1 MSPDKINEDATAHS
15 GKAFN
20 QKTLKIYAAKANA
33 EPMLDVARGT
43 YKENIEDIHSCKLD
57 SRCSLKVLLKAIEM
71 CSQRRA
77 QGSVA
82 FDGKRNLCAQLT
94 SSRYR

>member
-1 MSPDKINEDATAHS
+1 MRGVNITGKCSIDATSTDKINEDATAHS

-43 YKENIEDIHSCKLD
+43 YKENIEDIHSCESD
-57 SRCSLKVLLKAIEM
+57 CPT
-71 CSQRRA
+71 
-77 QGSVA
+77 GSE
-82 FDGKRNLCAQLT
+82 
-94 SSRYR
+94 